1 MSSVRGGWR
10 GYSKGSSKHA
20 DRRGT
25 DENSSELA
33 SITKQFRALFI
44 YRFKA
49 IFILG
54 LIF

>member
-1 MSSVRGGWR
+1 MGIVG
-10 GYSKGSSKHA
+10 A
-20 DRRGT
+20 
-25 DENSSELA
+25 DENSSKLV
-33 SITKQFRALFI
+33 SITKQFKALFI